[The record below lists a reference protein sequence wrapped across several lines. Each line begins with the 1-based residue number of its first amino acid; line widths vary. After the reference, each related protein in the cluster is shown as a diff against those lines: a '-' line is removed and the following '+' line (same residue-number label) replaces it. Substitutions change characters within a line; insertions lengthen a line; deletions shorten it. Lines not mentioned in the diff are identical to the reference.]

1 MIDIE
6 DDIFDEVSEKVYA
19 AFEKKCPDLLMMSEY
34 VKSPSSFPFVSLV
47 EIDNATFR
55 NTQSTDGN
63 ENHVAVTYEL
73 NVYSNKTSGK
83 KAECKAIAR
92 FIDEILLEMNFTRT
106 MLEPVPNQ
114 DEATIYRILGRY
126 RAVISKNK
134 TIYRR

>member
-34 VKSPSSFPFVSLV
+34 VKSPSSFPFISLV

-83 KAECKAIAR
+83 KAECKALAG
-92 FIDEILLEMNFTRT
+92 FIDEILLGMNFTRT

-114 DEATIYRILGRY
+114 DEATIYRVLGRY

>member
-34 VKSPSSFPFVSLV
+34 VKSPSSFPFISLV

-73 NVYSNKTSGK
+73 NIYSNKTSGK
-83 KAECKAIAR
+83 KAECKALAG
-92 FIDEILLEMNFTRT
+92 FIDEILLGMNFTRT

-114 DEATIYRILGRY
+114 DEATIYRMLGRY